1 MSSYIEKVLWTLLKS
16 SFSKK
21 SFCYLLIS
29 LTTLIIRSHIDGIM
43 AYLLT
48 TPFSFVNFFIRIFVS
63 SFLIIKSKYI
73 YDIVQRYEPE
83 FYNLVRY
90 LINNYN
96 EKNFKRWKRNINLTM
111 CVYIYFATFLIN
123 ISNES
128 IRQIIVE
135 YIICYFLIESYEN
148 YINGRLQILRTKEFE
163 CNMYDTQ
170 IIENLIDTNDNYD
183 PDLFDIKKS

>member
-29 LTTLIIRSHIDGIM
+29 LVTLIIRSHIDGIM

-48 TPFSFVNFFIRIFVS
+48 TPFEFINFFIRIFVS

-73 YDIVQRYEPE
+73 YDVVQRYEPE

-96 EKNFKRWKRNINLTM
+96 EKNFKRWKRNINLSI
-111 CVYIYFATFLIN
+111 CIYIYFATFLIN

-128 IRQIIVE
+128 IRQIIIE

-183 PDLFDIKKS
+183 PVLFDIKKS

>member
-73 YDIVQRYEPE
+73 YDVVQRYEPE

-96 EKNFKRWKRNINLTM
+96 EKNFKRWKRNINLSI
-111 CVYIYFATFLIN
+111 CIYIYFATFLIN

-128 IRQIIVE
+128 IRQIIIE
-135 YIICYFLIESYEN
+135 YVICYFLIESYEN

-183 PDLFDIKKS
+183 PVLFDIKKS

>member
-48 TPFSFVNFFIRIFVS
+48 TPFSVINFFIRIFVS

-73 YDIVQRYEPE
+73 YDVVQRYEPE

-96 EKNFKRWKRNINLTM
+96 EKNFKRWKRNINLSI
-111 CVYIYFATFLIN
+111 CIYIYFATFLIN

-128 IRQIIVE
+128 IRQIIIE

-148 YINGRLQILRTKEFE
+148 YMNGRLQILRTKEFE

-183 PDLFDIKKS
+183 PVLFDIKKS